1 MTEKP
6 FRITIMLDTDLAK
19 GARRLQAEM
28 ITKTGK
34 SISFSACVG
43 VLITI
48 GLKDFGQARALL
60 RKKYAD

>member
-1 MTEKP
+1 
-6 FRITIMLDTDLAK
+6 MLDTDLAK